1 MGSSHVE
8 WLAGRAHSS
17 TGNALCSVWRWS
29 IGSLAMMWV
38 LAICLFPLAAIS
50 QASETI
56 ALQETQG
63 VPSTTQS
70 DVQMESSSDVGI
82 PSAEIA
88 TPPANE
94 AADNPLEDT
103 ASKLFSEK
111 RFWSLI
117 LVLAVCFSVLICTFR
132 ARMGAKVY
140 VRPIAGLKA
149 IEEAV
154 GRATEMGR
162 PVLFVPGIMDLNEL
176 QTVAGL
182 SVLSSVAKESA
193 AYENNVHVPTA
204 RSLVMT
210 AAREVV
216 QAACIEAGKPDVYN
230 DDSVRYI
237 TDEQFAYVAEVCGWT
252 QREKP
257 AACFYMG
264 QFFAES
270 LLLAENGNSV
280 GAIQIAGTAESSQL
294 PFFVASCD
302 YTLLGEELFAASAYL
317 SGEPQQLGSLQGQD
331 LGKALAVT
339 LLLVGCLL
347 ITLVQFK
354 ELGPYP
360 QIAYDVLYHQILGR
374 D

>member
-1 MGSSHVE
+1 MFQNRTF
-8 WLAGRAHSS
+8 W
-17 TGNALCSVWRWS
+17 
-29 IGSLAMMWV
+29 I
-38 LAICLFPLAAIS
+38 AIS
-50 QASETI
+50 I
-56 ALQETQG
+56 LF
-63 VPSTTQS
+63 
-70 DVQMESSSDVGI
+70 VGPLLLLTLFLI
-82 PSAEIA
+82 PYLFFGNPFLPHA
-88 TPPANE
+88 TSNVFF
-94 AADNPLEDT
+94 D
-103 ASKLFSEK
+103 FS
-111 RFWSLI
+111 RIWT
-117 LVLAVCFSVLICTFR
+117 LVLVSLVCAGVLGCTLR
-132 ARMGAKVY
+132 ARLGGYVY

-149 IEEAV
+149 IEDAV

-162 PVLFVPGIMDLNEL
+162 PILFVPGIMDLNEL

-182 SVLSSVAKESA
+182 SVLSSVAKEAA
-193 AYENNVHVPTA
+193 AYENSVHVPTS

-216 QAACIEAGKPDVYN
+216 QAACIDAGKPDVYQE
-230 DDSVRYI
+230 DSIRYV

-280 GAIQIAGTAESSQL
+280 GAIQVAGTAESSQL
-294 PFFVASCD
+294 PFFVAACD

-331 LGKALAVT
+331 LGKGLAVAM
-339 LLLVGCLL
+339 LLTGCLL
-347 ITLVQFK
+347 ATLMQF
-354 ELGPYP
+354 ESLGPFP
-360 QIAYDVLYHQILGR
+360 KQAHDVLTKQILGR

>member
-1 MGSSHVE
+1 MSVQSQVENLSRVKPLQSSLRSLTAFLNLVCF
-8 WLAGRAHSS
+8 LA
-17 TGNALCSVWRWS
+17 V
-29 IGSLAMMWV
+29 
-38 LAICLFPLAAIS
+38 CLVTVTQPLLAADVIVMQESSEASLSS
-50 QASETI
+50 QPESEPASSVDAATSSASE
-56 ALQETQG
+56 ASKGL
-63 VPSTTQS
+63 PKK
-70 DVQMESSSDVGI
+70 
-82 PSAEIA
+82 
-88 TPPANE
+88 
-94 AADNPLEDT
+94 AAW
-103 ASKLFSEK
+103 KLFSEK
-111 RFWSLI
+111 RFWSLM
-117 LVLAVCFSVLICTFR
+117 LVLAVCLSVLFCTFR
-132 ARMGAKVY
+132 ARMGARVY
-140 VRPIAGLKA
+140 VRPIAGLRA
-149 IEEAV
+149 IEDAV

-216 QAACIEAGKPDVYN
+216 QAACIDAGKPDVYN

-280 GAIQIAGTAESSQL
+280 GAIQVAGTAESSQL

-331 LGKALAVT
+331 LGKGLAVT
-339 LLLVGCLL
+339 LLLAGCLL
-347 ITLVQFK
+347 ATLIQFD

-360 QIAYDVLYHQILGR
+360 QKAYDVLTRQILGR